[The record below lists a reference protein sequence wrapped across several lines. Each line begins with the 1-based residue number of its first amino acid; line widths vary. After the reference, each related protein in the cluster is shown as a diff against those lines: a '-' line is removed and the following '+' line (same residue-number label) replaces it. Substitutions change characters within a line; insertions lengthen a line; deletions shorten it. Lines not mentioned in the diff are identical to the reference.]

1 MSTYIPDDKIAEIRE
16 SCNIVHL
23 ISEYVPLKKYGA
35 NYKGLCPFHSENTP
49 SFTVSEVKQIFHCF
63 GCNAGGNIF
72 TFLMKFEHLSF
83 PEAALKLAK
92 KHGIELPKRD
102 VSPAQKKLAGEKEQ
116 LFTINEHAAAYYS
129 TCLKSRA
136 GERARNY
143 LETRNISAESA
154 GEYRLGY
161 ALPSWNGLLTF
172 LKKKGVS
179 LELARTLGLVKH
191 SKNSLYDCFRDR
203 IIFPIINYNQR
214 VIGFGSRTLGTDS
227 AKYINS
233 SDSLI
238 YKKSNSLYG
247 LNLALPSIRKED
259 SVILVEGNFDLISLH
274 QYGIKNVVATLGTA
288 LTTGQIKL
296 LKRFTRNVTIAFDT
310 DEAGIKATIKS
321 LALFLENEISP
332 RILTLPRGVDPDEFI
347 HREKETAFR
356 HKLEQAPP
364 LMEFYIKQVLKRK
377 DSSTTEGS
385 LSIIREVAPLV
396 SKLDDITEKNLYI
409 QKLSQAINVTEQVIR
424 TEIATAATSAKPKQ
438 SEARDLPLKV
448 SSQNRAEELL
458 LQVVILHPEVI
469 PQVKMAQIEND
480 LKDPQIKRLMSF
492 IFKSSET
499 NEIIKPDWL
508 INNLDEEPLKHMV
521 SKLVIEEEGLID
533 FDKTLHNCIQ
543 RIKTTSLK
551 KEIEILNTKIREAQA
566 GKDES
571 AIEQFLADKQELLE
585 RKKEFT
591 SDHTSIHLQ

>member
-92 KHGIELPKRD
+92 KHGIDLPKRD

-129 TCLKSRA
+129 TCLQSRA

-154 GEYRLGY
+154 GEYRIGY

-172 LKKKGVS
+172 LKKRGAS
-179 LELARTLGLVKH
+179 LELARTLGLIKH

-288 LTTGQIKL
+288 LTIGQIKL

-356 HKLEQAPP
+356 QKLEQAPP
-364 LMEFYIKQVLKRK
+364 LIEFYIKQVLKRK

-385 LSIIREVAPLV
+385 LGIIRELAPLI
-396 SKLDDITEKNLYI
+396 SKLGDITAKNLYI

-424 TEIATAATSAKPKQ
+424 TEIATAATSAKSKQ
-438 SEARDLPLKV
+438 SEARNLPLKV

-469 PQVKMAQIEND
+469 PQVKKAQIEND

-492 IFKSSET
+492 IFKCSET
-499 NEIIKPDWL
+499 NESIKPDWL
-508 INNLDEEPLKHMV
+508 ISNLDEEPLKHMV
-521 SKLVIEEEGLID
+521 SKLVIKEEGLID

-551 KEIEILNTKIREAQA
+551 KEIELLNTKIREAQA

>member
-102 VSPAQKKLAGEKEQ
+102 LSPAQKRLAGEKEQ
-116 LFTINEHAAAYYS
+116 LFTINEHAAAYYG
-129 TCLKSRA
+129 TCLQSRA

-143 LETRNISAESA
+143 LETRNISAEAA
-154 GEYRLGY
+154 GEYRIGY

-172 LKKKGVS
+172 LKKRGAS
-179 LELARTLGLVKH
+179 LELARTLGLIKH

-203 IIFPIINYNQR
+203 IIFPIINYNHR

-288 LTTGQIKL
+288 LTIGQIKL

-356 HKLEQAPP
+356 QKLEQAPP

-385 LSIIREVAPLV
+385 LSIIREIAPLV

-469 PQVKMAQIEND
+469 PQIKMAQIEND

-492 IFKSSET
+492 ILKCSET
-499 NEIIKPDWL
+499 NESIKPDWL
-508 INNLDEEPLKHMV
+508 INNLDEEPLKHIV
-521 SKLVIEEEGLID
+521 SRLVINEEGLID

>member
-1 MSTYIPDDKIAEIRE
+1 LSTYIPDDKIAEIRE

-23 ISEYVPLKKYGA
+23 VSEYVPLKKYGA

-83 PEAALKLAK
+83 PEAAVKLAK
-92 KHGIELPKRD
+92 KHGIDLPKKD
-102 VSPAQKKLAGEKEQ
+102 VSPAQKRLAGEKEQ

-129 TCLKSRA
+129 TCLQSRA

-143 LETRNISAESA
+143 LETRNISLEAA
-154 GEYRLGY
+154 GEYRVGY

-172 LKKKGVS
+172 LKKRGVS
-179 LELARTLGLVKH
+179 LELARTLGLIKH

-203 IIFPIINYNQR
+203 IIFPIINYNHR

-238 YKKSNSLYG
+238 YKKSHSLYG
-247 LNLALPSIRKED
+247 LNVALPSIRKED

-288 LTTGQIKL
+288 LTIGQIKL

-310 DEAGIKATIKS
+310 DEAGIKASIKS
-321 LALFLENEISP
+321 LALFLENGISP
-332 RILTLPRGVDPDEFI
+332 RILTLAPGVDPDEFI

-356 HKLEQAPP
+356 QKLEQAPP

-385 LSIIREVAPLV
+385 LSIIREMAPLV
-396 SKLDDITEKNLYI
+396 SKLGDITEKNLYI

-424 TEIATAATSAKPKQ
+424 TEIATAATPAKPKQ

-458 LQVVILHPEVI
+458 LQVIILHPEVI

-480 LKDPQIKRLMSF
+480 LKDPQLKRLMSF
-492 IFKSSET
+492 ILKCSDT
-499 NEIIKPDWL
+499 NETIKPDWL
-508 INNLDEEPLKHMV
+508 INNLEEEPLKHIV
-521 SKLVIEEEGLID
+521 SKLVIKEDGLID

-543 RIKTTSLK
+543 WIKTTSLK
-551 KEIEILNTKIREAQA
+551 REIELLNTKIREAQA

-571 AIEQFLADKQELLE
+571 AIEQFLAHKQELLE

-591 SDHTSIHLQ
+591 SDHTSIHLH

>member
-1 MSTYIPDDKIAEIRE
+1 
-16 SCNIVHL
+16 
-23 ISEYVPLKKYGA
+23 
-35 NYKGLCPFHSENTP
+35 
-49 SFTVSEVKQIFHCF
+49 
-63 GCNAGGNIF
+63 
-72 TFLMKFEHLSF
+72 MKFEHLSF
-83 PEAALKLAK
+83 PEAAVKLAK
-92 KHGIELPKRD
+92 KHGIDLPKKD
-102 VSPAQKKLAGEKEQ
+102 VSPAQKRLAGEKEQ

-129 TCLKSRA
+129 TCLQSRA

-143 LETRNISAESA
+143 LETRNISLEAA
-154 GEYRLGY
+154 GEYRVGY

-172 LKKKGVS
+172 LKKRGVS
-179 LELARTLGLVKH
+179 LELARTLGLIKH

-203 IIFPIINYNQR
+203 IIFPIINYNHR

-238 YKKSNSLYG
+238 YKKSHSLYG
-247 LNLALPSIRKED
+247 LNVALPSIRKED

-288 LTTGQIKL
+288 LTIGQIKL

-310 DEAGIKATIKS
+310 DEAGIKASIKS
-321 LALFLENEISP
+321 LALFLENGISP
-332 RILTLPRGVDPDEFI
+332 RILTLAPGVDPDEFI

-356 HKLEQAPP
+356 QKLEQAPP

-385 LSIIREVAPLV
+385 LSIIREMAPLV
-396 SKLDDITEKNLYI
+396 SKLGDITEKNLYI

-424 TEIATAATSAKPKQ
+424 TEIATAATPAKPKQ

-458 LQVVILHPEVI
+458 LQVIILHPEVI

-480 LKDPQIKRLMSF
+480 LKDPQLKRLMSF
-492 IFKSSET
+492 ILKCSDT
-499 NEIIKPDWL
+499 NETIKPDWL
-508 INNLDEEPLKHMV
+508 INNLEEEPLKHIV
-521 SKLVIEEEGLID
+521 SKLVIKEDGLID

-543 RIKTTSLK
+543 WIKTTSLK
-551 KEIEILNTKIREAQA
+551 REIELLNTKIREAQA

-571 AIEQFLADKQELLE
+571 AIEQFLAHKQELLE

-591 SDHTSIHLQ
+591 SDHTSIHLH

>member
-385 LSIIREVAPLV
+385 LSIIREIAPLV

-492 IFKSSET
+492 ILKCSET
-499 NEIIKPDWL
+499 NESIKPDWL
-508 INNLDEEPLKHMV
+508 INNLDEEPLKHIV
-521 SKLVIEEEGLID
+521 SKLVIKEEGLID
-533 FDKTLHNCIQ
+533 FDKTFHNCIQ

>member
-83 PEAALKLAK
+83 PEAAVKLAK
-92 KHGIELPKRD
+92 QHGIELPKKD
-102 VSPAQKKLAGEKEQ
+102 VSPAQKRLAGEKEQ
-116 LFTINEHAAAYYS
+116 LFTINEHAAAYYC
-129 TCLKSRA
+129 TCLQSRA

-143 LETRNISAESA
+143 LETRNISPEAA
-154 GEYRLGY
+154 GEYRVGY

-172 LKKKGVS
+172 LKKRGVS
-179 LELARTLGLVKH
+179 LDLARTLGLIKH

-203 IIFPIINYNQR
+203 IIFPIINYNHR

-238 YKKSNSLYG
+238 YKKSHSLYG
-247 LNLALPSIRKED
+247 LNIALPSIRKED

-288 LTTGQIKL
+288 LTIGQIKL

-310 DEAGIKATIKS
+310 DEAGIKASIKS
-321 LALFLENEISP
+321 LALFLENGISP
-332 RILTLPRGVDPDEFI
+332 RILTLPPGVDPDDFI

-356 HKLEQAPP
+356 QKLEQAPP

-385 LSIIREVAPLV
+385 LSIIREMAPLV
-396 SKLDDITEKNLYI
+396 SKLGDITEKNLYI

-424 TEIATAATSAKPKQ
+424 TEIATAATPAKPKQ

-458 LQVVILHPEVI
+458 LQVIILHPEVI

-480 LKDPQIKRLMSF
+480 LNDPQLKRLMSF
-492 IFKSSET
+492 ILKCSDT
-499 NEIIKPDWL
+499 NETIKPDWL
-508 INNLDEEPLKHMV
+508 INNLEEEPLKHIV
-521 SKLVIEEEGLID
+521 SKLVIKEDGLID

-543 RIKTTSLK
+543 WIKTTSLK
-551 KEIEILNTKIREAQA
+551 REIELLNTKIREAQA

-571 AIEQFLADKQELLE
+571 AIEQFLAHKQELLE